1 MQQREWLRRGLA
13 VFIFYLLTIGFDA
26 FALLLPRPST
36 ADSFDGG
43 EVLWLQETLPRI
55 LFDYL
60 CLAFYVA
67 GYPFLLY
74 ATAWVLSSDQLAFRR
89 YLLVFSISQSL
100 AILIWFLH
108 PSAPPRLAVGGVR
121 WVRGEMFGFSE
132 RFNTFPYGAFPSMHA
147 AHGLV
152 SLLFLWGE
160 KRYRKWWAF
169 VLVFMVFSS
178 VYLGE
183 HYWVDIVGGFVLGGA
198 VFGLAALGEWI
209 RPA

>member
-1 MQQREWLRRGLA
+1 MEREWLRRGLV
-13 VFIFYLLTIGFDA
+13 VFLFYLLTISFDA
-26 FALLLPRPST
+26 FALLLPRPSA

-43 EVLWLQETLPRI
+43 EVLWLQETLPSVP
-55 LFDYL
+55 FDYL

-74 ATAWVLSSDQLAFRR
+74 ATAWVLSSDRLAFRR
-89 YLLVFSISQSL
+89 YFLVFSISQSL

-108 PSAPPRLAVGGVR
+108 PFAPPRLAVRGVR

-152 SLLFLWGE
+152 SLLFVWGE
-160 KRYRKWWAF
+160 KEYRKWW
-169 VLVFMVFSS
+169 VLVLICMVLSS
-178 VYLGE
+178 LYLGE
-183 HYWVDIVGGFVLGGA
+183 HYLVDVLGGFILGGS
-198 VFGLAALGEWI
+198 VFGLVSLVGG
-209 RPA
+209 RVQS